1 MRISLVIPTRER
13 IATLRSC
20 LELALS
26 CDDPD
31 LEVVVS
37 DNHSMDGTDAYLAT
51 MTDPRLKVVRPEG
64 RVAMRLNFET
74 GLNAATGDYVIVI
87 GDDDG
92 VLPSGLRWL
101 RAVLEKDRP
110 EVVNVARV
118 ERPPARTEATPR
130 ATSARVSAWTGART
144 RPGP

>member
-110 EVVNVARV
+110 EVGDKMKQYYDKLV
-118 ERPPARTEATPR
+118 EHWAYLEGFQEAMR
-130 ATSARVSAWTGART
+130 RRGE
-144 RPGP
+144 G